1 MSDEP
6 EQIEISM
13 DEPEKT
19 QKEPEV
25 EVIKAE
31 EARASKEID
40 PQEGMEAL
48 RAQLER
54 EKAARIEAEKRANEH
69 ANSAAKAKNEVQDT
83 NLHLVNNAIEQ
94 VKQNSEFLKS
104 QYAAAMSAGDFMQA
118 AEVQTSMSGNAAK
131 LFQLEQGKEALE
143 NTPKVAAERVSPSD
157 PVEALASQLSP
168 KSADWVRRNPQCVT
182 DPRMYQKMI
191 AAHNIALAD
200 GHTADTDDYFD
211 AIEGTLNIN
220 RKPSTDVYVDPTEQ
234 AAKPTQRRSSPP
246 AAPVSRSGNGTS
258 SRPNTIRLT
267 AAEIEIASMTGLTP
281 QEYARQKIRAAKQN
295 N

>member
-104 QYAAAMSAGDFMQA
+104 QYAAAMSAGCF
-118 AEVQTSMSGNAAK
+118 
-131 LFQLEQGKEALE
+131 
-143 NTPKVAAERVSPSD
+143 
-157 PVEALASQLSP
+157 PV
-168 KSADWVRRNPQCVT
+168 T
-182 DPRMYQKMI
+182 
-191 AAHNIALAD
+191 
-200 GHTADTDDYFD
+200 G
-211 AIEGTLNIN
+211 
-220 RKPSTDVYVDPTEQ
+220 
-234 AAKPTQRRSSPP
+234 SSPEQRS
-246 AAPVSRSGNGTS
+246 PVISPFQS
-258 SRPNTIRLT
+258 
-267 AAEIEIASMTGLTP
+267 
-281 QEYARQKIRAAKQN
+281 AR
-295 N
+295 